1 MIKLRALLLCWTVLA
16 PVWLSAQVSSVTVS
30 GKVFDHKIQESMP
43 FVNVVLKASTDS
55 SFVAGAITNEE
66 GVFTITDVSPGEYLL
81 QVSYIGYKTYLE
93 HFYIGNSSA
102 FIDYGTVNM
111 ETNTQDLEEVVV
123 STKQDAVV
131 GKLDKQTYTIDDNIS
146 QSGGSLLQAMQ
157 NLPSVTIQNG
167 KVQLRGNSN
176 VIILID
182 GKQSALTGFG
192 NQSGLENIPASAIEK
207 IEIINNP
214 SAKYE
219 ANGSAGVIN
228 IILKKEDQDG
238 LNGKIGLTG
247 GLGALWIKKQ
257 NLPTIRPQYQYT
269 PKINPSL
276 SLNYRKKDVN
286 LFLQTDYLYTQT
298 LNKNEFVTR
307 EYDDGTVIQQQTK
320 RNRNT
325 GFLTSKLGLDWT
337 MNDNNS
343 LTVFGLF
350 GSEDIL
356 DNGDEP
362 FFNADM
368 SQRTRLWQFVEDEL
382 KTTVVGSATY
392 LHKFQ
397 QAGHQFALNANY
409 TFHRENEQYYFNNI
423 YPSYTGL
430 DTFKLIS
437 DEQVLDL
444 SFDYVKPLKYG
455 KFEGGIKLRDRFI
468 PTNML
473 FIPGLN
479 SAMDSSAG
487 GWADYREII
496 PAAYGNYL
504 FQNKK
509 FDAEIGLRIEYV
521 DVNYL
526 VNPDHP
532 TYKSDG
538 YSYFQPFPNLRLGYR
553 LNDNNKLTLAFNR
566 RVNRPNEVDIRIFPK
581 YDDAE
586 IIKVGNPE
594 LQPQFTEKAELGY
607 KRNFKKGFL
616 YSALYGQTT
625 DATITRIAA
634 VTPGSTIIYNVFQ
647 NAGRSY
653 NAGVEVVL
661 NKEITRWVTLN
672 FNANAYYNQIDAF
685 TVVNKYPITDTL
697 SFDKQTTFSGNGK
710 MNLLFHLKN
719 NWEAQLTGIY
729 LAPDIIPQ
737 GKIDA
742 RFSLDLGVMKSI
754 QKGKGQLFLNA
765 SDLLNTMVIRQTFKG
780 DGFTYTS
787 SNYYETQVIRI
798 GYKYRF

>member
-1 MIKLRALLLCWTVLA
+1 MA

-30 GKVFDHKIQESMP
+30 GKVFDHRIQESMP

-66 GVFTITDVSPGEYLL
+66 GVFTIKDVSPGEYLL

-93 HFYIGNSSA
+93 HFFIGNSSA
-102 FIDYGTVNM
+102 FIDFGTVNM
-111 ETNTQDLEEVVV
+111 ETDTQDLEEVVV

-157 NLPSVTIQNG
+157 NLPSVTIQDG

-238 LNGKIGLTG
+238 LNGKVGLTG

-594 LQPQFTEKAELGY
+594 LQPQFTEKVELGY

-634 VTPGSTIIYNVFQ
+634 VTPGSTVIYNVFQ

-653 NAGVEVVL
+653 NTGVEVVL
-661 NKEITRWVTLN
+661 NKEITKWVTLN
-672 FNANAYYNQIDAF
+672 FNANVYYNQIDSF

-697 SFDKQTTFSGNGK
+697 SFDQQTTFSGNGK

-742 RFSLDLGVMKSI
+742 RFSLDLGIMKSI

-787 SNYYETQVIRI
+787 SNYYETQVVRI